1 MSHHGEPWAGMEA
14 GQLGL
19 KRERTAS
26 EGEGMAGSL
35 VPRQPEGRATGK
47 KNGLNTRARYQIANV
62 SVPISDADDATL
74 SMSCWTYN

>member
-1 MSHHGEPWAGMEA
+1 MEA

-19 KRERTAS
+19 KSERT
-26 EGEGMAGSL
+26 ERRGESDGRQFGTAGN
-35 VPRQPEGRATGK
+35 RGRATGK